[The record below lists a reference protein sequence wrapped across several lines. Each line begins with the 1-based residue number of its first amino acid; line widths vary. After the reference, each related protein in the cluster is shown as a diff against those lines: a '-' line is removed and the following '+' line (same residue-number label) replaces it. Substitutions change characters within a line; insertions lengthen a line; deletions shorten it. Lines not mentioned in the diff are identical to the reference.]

1 MLTILRERWGNYV
14 PGSEIATRLGISKA
28 LVSRVVAS
36 LRSRGIPIA
45 VHRRKG
51 YALIFEDDLAKARE
65 YTSLTET
72 ATSIRYDIRFY
83 DMCDRS
89 SQDIAAEIARSQH
102 GEGIVVLCNSMERGR
117 GRLGRLWYAPP
128 GGIWF
133 TVVLRPRR
141 IPALHLL
148 SFCAG
153 IAVAEAIRDLLDIRV
168 GLKWPNDVVYHGKKL
183 CGILIEAEAEADT
196 IRFVLVGIGIN
207 VNNVIPPQL
216 RETAISLYEILGKP
230 VPRTT
235 LLLTI
240 LAKLGNLYRDLLE
253 ERYRDIV
260 SRWRALSET
269 LGRLVKVHTIEGI
282 VIQGKAVDVDE
293 LGRLLV
299 DDGTR
304 IISIEAGDV
313 IHLR

>member
-1 MLTILRERWGNYV
+1 MLTILREHWGSYV
-14 PGSEIATRLGISKA
+14 SGSEIATRLGISKA
-28 LVSRVVAS
+28 LVSRVIAS

-45 VHRRKG
+45 VHKRKG
-51 YALIFEDDLAKARE
+51 YSLIFEDDLAKARE
-65 YTSLTET
+65 YTSLIEI
-72 ATSIRYDIRFY
+72 ATPIRYDIKFY
-83 DMCDRS
+83 GKCDRS
-89 SQDIAAEIARSQH
+89 SQDIAAEIARDRH
-102 GEGIVVLCNSMERGR
+102 DEGIVVLCDSMERGR
-117 GRLGRLWYAPP
+117 GRLGRLWYAPS
-128 GGIWF
+128 GGLWF
-133 TVVLRPRR
+133 TVVLRPKR

-153 IAVAEAIRDLLDIRV
+153 IAVAEAVRDLLDIEV

-183 CGILIEAEAEADT
+183 CGILIEAEAEADA
-196 IRFVLVGIGIN
+196 IRFVLIGIGIN
-207 VNNVIPPQL
+207 VNNEIPPQL
-216 RETAISLYEILGKP
+216 RETAISLCEILGKP

-240 LAKLGNLYRDLLE
+240 LAKLGSLYRDLLE

-269 LGRLVKVHTIEGI
+269 LGRLVEVHTVEGT
-282 VIQGKAVDVDE
+282 VIQGKAVNVDE

-299 DDGTR
+299 DDGTH
-304 IISIEAGDV
+304 IITIEAGDV